1 MYSTNN
7 RRRAVPDTNPPS
19 YILFSS
25 CIRSSNDI
33 RVYIVNIHKVNKKKK
48 KKKSNK
54 KEMHKKGGRER
65 FLGS

>member
-25 CIRSSNDI
+25 SIRSSNDI
-33 RVYIVNIHKVNKKKK
+33 RVYIVNIHKANKKKK
-48 KKKSNK
+48 KKKSDK

-65 FLGS
+65 FLES